1 MPTQRSRRLALFPLL
16 MMSLMMSSADP
27 PRYRYSPERLK
38 KALSCQSDE
47 FPHDG
52 RQGRRQSGK
61 QTRLQREHFLFWF
74 VGYFLLISSS
84 EPSKQMMKSSRG
96 KDIFSA
102 GHVLVVMVTV

>member
-1 MPTQRSRRLALFPLL
+1 
-16 MMSLMMSSADP
+16 MMSLMMSPADP

-47 FPHDG
+47 FPRDG

-61 QTRLQREHFLFWF
+61 QTHLQREHFLF
-74 VGYFLLISSS
+74 VGFYFLFIPAS
-84 EPSKQMMKSSRG
+84 EPSKQMMRSSRG

-102 GHVLVVMVTV
+102 GHVLVVMVMV